1 MPFAIRPVLL
11 IQATAASPQET
22 QAVLVL
28 HLHVRDTLLHHIALV
43 LRVTSTADSHAGR
56 LYAAVLTEALA
67 THLLRRYAAC
77 QPTQQEC
84 PRELAPAKLRR
95 TVAYIHAHLEE
106 PLPLTAIA
114 AVAQLNPAYFARLF
128 KQATGLT
135 PHQYVLVCRMERAKQ
150 LLTETA
156 LPLSEIGLQVGCT
169 DQSYFTAVFR
179 CHVGTTPKAY
189 RDATANL

>member
-1 MPFAIRPVLL
+1 
-11 IQATAASPQET
+11 
-22 QAVLVL
+22 
-28 HLHVRDTLLHHIALV
+28 LLHHIALV
-43 LRVTSTADSHAGR
+43 LRITSTADSRAGR
-56 LYAAVLTEALA
+56 LYAEVLAEALA

-77 QPTQQEC
+77 QHSQQEC

-114 AVAQLNPAYFARLF
+114 AVARLNPAYFARLF

-135 PHQYVLVCRMERAKQ
+135 PHQYVLSCRMERAKQ

-156 LPLSEIGLQVGCT
+156 LSLSEIGLQVGCT
-169 DQSYFTAVFR
+169 DQSYFTALFR
-179 CHVGTTPKAY
+179 RHVGTTPKTY